1 MKAMVTMYQENAIND
16 IEGESLLKNPHLI
29 YIRDFNWSYDLKHG
43 E

>member
-1 MKAMVTMYQENAIND
+1 MYQESEIND
-16 IEGESLLKNPHLI
+16 IASESILKNPHLI